1 VLAIFYITITL
12 LSGHTIGLGIPEAL
26 PLGREDGIME
36 KKRTGYQRYPSEL
49 KERAV
54 RMVLDLQ
61 RSDPSDKSVIARVAR
76 QLGVGG
82 ESLRIWVKQAQIDVG
97 TRGGLTSEEREELK
111 RLRKENFELQRA
123 NDILQAA
130 ATFFGAE
137 LDRRQKK

>member
-1 VLAIFYITITL
+1 
-12 LSGHTIGLGIPEAL
+12 
-26 PLGREDGIME
+26 ME

-82 ESLRIWVKQAQIDVG
+82 ESLRIWVKQAQIDAG

-130 ATFFGAE
+130 ATFMSIVRLCRLPIRTMTFDLFGAGG
-137 LDRRQKK
+137 RW

>member
-1 VLAIFYITITL
+1 M
-12 LSGHTIGLGIPEAL
+12 
-26 PLGREDGIME
+26 D
-36 KKRTGYQRYPSEL
+36 KRQNGKRYPSEL

-61 RSDPSDKSVIARVAR
+61 RSDPGDKSVISRVAR

-82 ESLRIWVKQAQIDVG
+82 ESLRVWVKQTQIDAG
-97 TRGGLTSEEREELK
+97 TRAGLTSEEREELK

-137 LDRRQKK
+137 LDRRQKR